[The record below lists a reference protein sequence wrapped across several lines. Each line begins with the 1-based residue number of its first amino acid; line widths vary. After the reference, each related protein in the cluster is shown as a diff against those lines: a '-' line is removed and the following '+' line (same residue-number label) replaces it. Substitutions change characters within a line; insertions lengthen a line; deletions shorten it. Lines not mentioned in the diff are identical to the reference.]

1 MTARRFTMVDQERFA
16 ALSGDSNPLHIDP
29 LVARRSMLGGV
40 AVHGMHLLLWALDDL
55 AAQRGLK
62 GFSRL
67 RVHFDRGVLV
77 DETVKVDWHEDEA
90 RLIGRLSGDAGTLA
104 RITLMPAETSADPWT
119 GDTGI
124 TPSACQAH
132 EMPALEGRAGEIELI
147 LSTSWQ
153 VMFPHLAVAFP
164 PAHVAVLLASTRLV
178 GMVCPGLH
186 SIYSALDLTC
196 DPDSAAANTLRWEV
210 IRADPRVRL
219 VDMAVSAGSLH
230 GLVMTLQRPKPYV
243 QPRLAELR
251 AAVPRGIFAGQQAIV
266 IGGSRGLGELA
277 AKLLAAGGARVTITW
292 CRGEAE
298 ALAIVAEAAALGLS
312 VRAARFDVAAPTTD
326 IPAPDAPYTHMYYFA
341 TPRIPNGRPGQF
353 QPEVFVKLL
362 DTYVTGLARCA
373 AWLVPR
379 AQPAALIWYPSTI
392 FLEQPDPNFAEYAA
406 AKACGEALCAQL
418 AEQLAPLRLIAERLP
433 RLPTDQ
439 TQSLTPLA
447 LSDGV
452 ATLRAA
458 LERVANLG

>member
-1 MTARRFTMVDQERFA
+1 MTTRRFTMVHQERFI

-40 AVHGMHLLLWALDDL
+40 AVHGIHLLLWALDEL

-77 DETVKVDWHEDEA
+77 DETVQLDWRGDEG
-90 RLIGRLSGDAGTLA
+90 RLVGQLIGAAGSLA
-104 RITLMPAETSADPWT
+104 RITLTPSETPAVLWT
-119 GDTGI
+119 GATGI
-124 TPSACQAH
+124 ATAECQEH
-132 EMPALEGRAGEIELI
+132 DMPALEGRAGEIDLT
-147 LSTSWQ
+147 LPVTWQ
-153 VMFPHLAVAFP
+153 AMFAHLAVSFP
-164 PAHVAVLLASTRLV
+164 PSHVSVLLATTRLV

-196 DPDSAAANTLRWEV
+196 DPDSAPGKTLRWKV
-210 IRADPRVRL
+210 TRADPRVRV
-219 VDMAVSAGSLH
+219 VDIAVSAGSLR
-230 GLVMTLQRPKPYV
+230 GSVMTLLRPKPYF
-243 QPRLAELR
+243 QPRLAELC
-251 AAVPRGIFAGQQAIV
+251 AAVPRSAFAGQQAII

-277 AKLLAAGGARVTITW
+277 AKLLAAGGARVDITW

-312 VRAARFDVAAPTTD
+312 VRAAQFDVAAPPTD
-326 IPAPDAPYTHMYYFA
+326 MPAPDAPYTHMYYFA
-341 TPRIPNGRPGQF
+341 TPRIPAGRPGQF
-353 QPEVFVKLL
+353 QPEVFAKLL

-379 AQPAALIWYPSTI
+379 AQPNALIWYPSTV
-392 FLEQPDPNFAEYAA
+392 FLEQLDQNFAEYAA

-418 AEQLAPLRLIAERLP
+418 AEHLAPLRLISERLP

-439 TQSLTPLA
+439 TQSLTPMV

-452 ATLRAA
+452 ATLRAS
-458 LERVANLG
+458 LERVAIL

>member
-1 MTARRFTMVDQERFA
+1 MTTRRFTLDDQERFA

-40 AVHGMHLLLWALDDL
+40 AVHGIHLLLWALDEL
-55 AAQRGLK
+55 AVQRGVR

-67 RVHFDRGVLV
+67 RVHFDRGVMV
-77 DETVKVDWHEDEA
+77 DETVRVDWREDEA
-90 RLIGRLSGDAGTLA
+90 RLVGRISGNAGTLT
-104 RITLMPAETSADPWT
+104 RITLMPAERRALPWT
-119 GDTGI
+119 GETRI
-124 TPSACQAH
+124 AEQVCQ
-132 EMPALEGRAGEIELI
+132 EYDMPALEGRAGEIELT
-147 LSTSWQ
+147 LPASWQ
-153 VMFPHLAVAFP
+153 VMFPHLAAGFP

-196 DPDSAAANTLRWEV
+196 DPDSATANALRWEV

-219 VDMAVSAGSLH
+219 VDMSVSAGSLR
-230 GLVMTLQRPKPYV
+230 GSVMTLLRPKPYV
-243 QPRLAELR
+243 QPRLAELCTE
-251 AAVPRGIFAGQQAIV
+251 VPPSIFAGQRAII

-277 AKLLAAGGARVTITW
+277 AKLLTAGGARVTITW

-298 ALAIVAEAAALGLS
+298 SLAIVGEAAALGIA
-312 VRAARFDVAAPTTD
+312 VRAAKFDIAAPPTD
-326 IPAPDAPYTHMYYFA
+326 MPAPEVPYTHMYYFA
-341 TPRIPNGRPGQF
+341 TPRIPNGWPGHF

-379 AQPAALIWYPSTI
+379 AQPDVLIWYPSTI
-392 FLEQPDPNFAEYAA
+392 FLEQPDPNFAEYTA

-418 AEQLAPLRLIAERLP
+418 AEQLAPMRLIADRLP

-439 TQSLTPLA
+439 TQSLTPLV

-458 LERVANLG
+458 LERVADR